1 MKNSKK
7 GFTLIEM
14 LVVIAIIAI
23 LSTVLIVGYSSFI
36 DDANKSNAEAEA
48 HQVEILINGAL
59 MTKKAVKI
67 SDDIWVVKAS
77 SECEFVTEDPV
88 DDTSIKSEEVEDLT
102 EELTRFNLALDESG
116 SLVYTSSK
124 GIAVPVEINE

>member
-88 DDTSIKSEEVEDLT
+88 DGTSIKSEEVEDLT
-102 EELTRFNLALDESG
+102 EELTGFNLALDESG
-116 SLVYTSSK
+116 IVYTSSK
-124 GIAVPVEINE
+124 GLAVPVEINE

>member
-48 HQVEILINGAL
+48 HQVEVLINAAL

-88 DDTSIKSEEVEDLT
+88 DGTLITSEEVEDLT
-102 EELTRFNLALDESG
+102 EELTGFNLALDESG
-116 SLVYTSSK
+116 TLVYTSSK
-124 GIAVPVEINE
+124 GIAVNVEINE